1 MVAEISGAALN
12 RAEVVQSVLPMMEQG
27 VFAVRQAQGNVDR
40 AVNAPETDVFNLDQV
55 VGAFSQLQ
63 NRQEVLTGSASVV
76 RETQGIADKA
86 SQLLDKMAEDLET
99 VVKIFPPYPID
110 SPERISLLNSF
121 GSMHKLIDELS
132 FPPTEQLTEAVRLL
146 GTEDQSDGSVFKKS
160 DKAFASIL
168 DKEPMW
174 AVSELKPDSASDA
187 EISEAL
193 GQVKETKQML
203 EDLKQ
208 RLWEDV
214 VGFVEQQVS
223 VVEEKSSEVRSR
235 LAGLVANQG
244 GVGLTSIG
252 RDALQLE
259 HAAESR

>member
-27 VFAVRQAQGNVDR
+27 SFAVRQVRGGVDL
-40 AVNAPETDVFNLDQV
+40 AANARDTDVFSLDQV

-63 NRQEVLTGSASVV
+63 NRQEVLTDSASVV
-76 RETQGIADKA
+76 RETQDVADKA
-86 SQLLDKMAEDLET
+86 SRLLDKMAEDLET

-132 FPPTEQLTEAVRLL
+132 FPPTEKLTEAVRLL
-146 GTEDQSDGSVFKKS
+146 GTDDQSDVGIFKKS
-160 DKAFASIL
+160 DNAFASIL

-174 AVSELKPDSASDA
+174 AVSELGADSASDA

-203 EDLKQ
+203 EDLKKH
-208 RLWEDV
+208 LWEDIA
-214 VGFVEQQVS
+214 GLVEQQVS
-223 VVEEKSSEVRSR
+223 GVEEKSSEVRSR

-252 RDALQLE
+252 RNALQLE
-259 HAAESR
+259 NAAESQ